1 VSRPA
6 DVGDF
11 EAKYRA
17 DDDPWAYRTAWYERR
32 KRAVTLALL
41 PRERYRLAWEP
52 ACGIAVL
59 TAELARRADR
69 VVASDGSPRAIG
81 LARLPPDVAGRVE
94 LAVARLPEPPPIPRG
109 TADLV
114 VLSEIL
120 YYLGAADRARTL
132 EVAHAV
138 LRPGGDLVAVHWLPR
153 ADDAHTSGAP
163 VHAWLRALAG
173 WEPLVRHTDEVFVTD
188 VLRSR

>member
-6 DVGDF
+6 DVADF

-17 DDDPWAYRTAWYERR
+17 DDDPWDYRTAWYERR

-69 VVASDGSPRAIG
+69 VVAADGSPRAIG
-81 LARLPPDVAGRVE
+81 LAALPADVADRVE
-94 LAVARLPEPPPIPRG
+94 LGVARLPEPPAIPRG

-120 YYLGAADRARTL
+120 YYLGDADRARTL
-132 EVAHAV
+132 EVAHDV

-153 ADDAHTSGAP
+153 AHDAHTSGAP
-163 VHAWLRALAG
+163 VHAWLRGLPG
-173 WEPLVRHTDEVFVTD
+173 WEPLVRHTDEAFVTD
-188 VLRSR
+188 VLRRR